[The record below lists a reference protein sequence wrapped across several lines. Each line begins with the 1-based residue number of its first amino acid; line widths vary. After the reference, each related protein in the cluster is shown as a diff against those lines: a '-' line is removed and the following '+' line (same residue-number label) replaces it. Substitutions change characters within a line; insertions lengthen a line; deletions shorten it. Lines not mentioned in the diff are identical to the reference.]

1 MGATIIEGD
10 CILDCQGAIGIVLST
25 YGKAIAYKTVAH
37 DGMEFLHDGTE
48 TQVTTLSK
56 DFKRKYLGE
65 IRKLK
70 RRNYAE
76 SERIY

>member
-1 MGATIIEGD
+1 MGTSIIEGD

-25 YGKAIAYKTVAH
+25 YGEIITYKTVAH
-37 DGMEFLHDGTE
+37 DGMEFSHESSQG
-48 TQVTTLSK
+48 QVTSLSK

-70 RRNYAE
+70 RRNDA
-76 SERIY
+76 RTL